1 MAGFKMDDYVDV
13 AERIR
18 EFYERFPEGSL
29 KTGTAPHVLEIAGRP
44 FIAYHAQAFRSPDDV
59 CPADGWAWEPVPGP
73 TQFTKDSE
81 LMNAET
87 AAWGRAIV
95 ALGFK
100 TKKIASAQEMRARGS
115 AQGNAEPKAGAA
127 EEAPQRA
134 AAPAAGTGFA
144 TEAQRK
150 RLFALAKESNVDGPR
165 LKEIVEQITGQG
177 STAQIPKSLYD
188 KVCVAVQT
196 AELAASLADVP
207 FE

>member
-13 AERIR
+13 AQRIN
-18 EFYERFPEGSL
+18 EFYERFPNGSL

-44 FIAYHAQAFRSPDDV
+44 FIAYHAQAFRTPDDP
-59 CPADGWAWEPVPGP
+59 CPSDGWAWEPVPGP

-100 TKKIASAQEMRARGS
+100 TKKIASAQEMLARGS

-127 EEAPQRA
+127 EEAPPSA
-134 AAPAAGTGFA
+134 AASANGTYA

-150 RLFALAKESNVDGPR
+150 RLFAIAKENSVDGPT
-165 LKEIVEQITGQG
+165 LKALVERITGQG
-177 STAQIPKSLYD
+177 STAQIPRDKYD
-188 KVCVAVQT
+188 EVCAALE
-196 AELAASLADVP
+196 AESVP

>member
-13 AERIR
+13 AERIN
-18 EFYERFPEGSL
+18 EFYKRFPEGSL
-29 KTGTAPHVLEIAGRP
+29 KTGTAPHVIEIAGKP
-44 FIAYHAQAFRSPDDV
+44 FILYHAQAFRTPDDTL
-59 CPADGWAWEPVPGP
+59 PGDGWAWEPVPGP

-87 AAWGRAIV
+87 AAWGRAII

-100 TKKIASAQEMRARGS
+100 TKKIASAQEVRWRSS
-115 AQGNAEPKAGAA
+115 AAGTAEPKAAAAA
-127 EEAPQRA
+127 EAPT
-134 AAPAAGTGFA
+134 APAAAANGTHA

-150 RLFALAKESNVDGPR
+150 RLFALAKENGVDGPR

-177 STAQIPKSLYD
+177 STAQIPRDKYD
-188 KVCVAVQT
+188 SVCVAVQT
-196 AELAASLADVP
+196 AQLAASLADVP